1 MLKKYEEQLVDDLS
15 LLSDYKNNLRWVISL
30 YNMLIENKNLGYVNC
45 QVVHWKKCIQLNTAS

>member
-15 LLSDYKNNLRWVISL
+15 LLNNYKNNLRWVISL

-45 QVVHWKKCIQLNTAS
+45 QVVHWKNVFN